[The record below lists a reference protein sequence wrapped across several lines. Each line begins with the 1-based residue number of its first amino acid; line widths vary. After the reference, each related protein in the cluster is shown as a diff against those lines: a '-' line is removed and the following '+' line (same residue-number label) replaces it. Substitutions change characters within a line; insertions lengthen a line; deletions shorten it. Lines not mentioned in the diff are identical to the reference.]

1 MSKPQSAPA
10 AGGHPDLADT
20 VPPHPLPAEVT
31 TDHTLVLPG
40 RTLHF
45 KATAGAVRLSD
56 AGSGTPIAD
65 IAYVAYRLEGGDPA
79 KRPLTVAI
87 NGGPGA
93 ASAWLD
99 IGAVGPWRLPVRS
112 GDISP
117 SMPTSVVDNA
127 DTWLDFTDLLF
138 IDPLGTGYSR
148 ALGKGDEAGKA
159 FHSIDGDI
167 GSLATVVRKWLIAN
181 DRLASPHFILGR
193 ELRRLPRAQAGAQAR
208 AERGRRRGRH
218 RHAVAG
224 ARFRLVRGRGQSGRR
239 RGALP
244 VARRRRQGPQG
255 AEPA

>member
-1 MSKPQSAPA
+1 MRALLLACVLSCSAAAMLHAQDAGRPPKPQGAPA

-20 VPPHPLPAEVT
+20 APPHPLPAEVT
-31 TDHTLVLPG
+31 TDHTLTLPG

-99 IGAVGPWRLPVRS
+99 IGGVGPWRLPVKS

-117 SMPTSVVDNA
+117 SMPTAVVDNA
-127 DTWLDFTDLLF
+127 GHLARLHR
-138 IDPLGTGYSR
+138 P
-148 ALGKGDEAGKA
+148 ALHRSAR
-159 FHSIDGDI
+159 H
-167 GSLATVVRKWLIAN
+167 
-181 DRLASPHFILGR
+181 RLQ
-193 ELRRLPRAQAGAQAR
+193 PRARQGRRGRQGVPI
-208 AERGRRRGRH
+208 GRRRH
-218 RHAVAG
+218 RLAG
-224 ARFRLVRGRGQSGRR
+224 DG
-239 RGALP
+239 GAQM
-244 VARRRRQGPQG
+244 VDRQ
-255 AEPA
+255 